1 MICSECLRP
10 NGFAPA
16 IWRQYWV
23 PSRRTLVSAKRHARS
38 LAISVV
44 VLQFCLPGQPALA
57 ASCNFKTKQ
66 DVKIAL
72 DVGHTPDDPTDGTL
86 SARGVPEFDFNLR
99 LANDI
104 KNELVGAGFAST
116 AVMVTHLS
124 RPAGLYERV
133 KRANDWQAD
142 LFLSVHHD
150 SVNDEYLST
159 WTYQGKQLGFN
170 DDYKGYS
177 LFVSRK
183 NARYA
188 ESLAFATTLAD
199 RLITNGLD
207 FTTHHAPDNPAGQRE
222 SGSTFT
228 FLDPTRG
235 IYRFDDFLVLRRSA
249 MPAVIFEA
257 GVIVNRDEELALA
270 APGRR
275 GKIATAVA
283 EAVDLFC
290 ETAKAATYHV
300 VAVATNDVLNIRS
313 GPSPDLDVVGAIP
326 PDGRGVRIVGSCRG
340 QWCEINYRGT
350 EGWVNTQYLASEQ

>member
-1 MICSECLRP
+1 MVGSEYLRP

-16 IWRQYWV
+16 IWRHYWAS
-23 PSRRTLVSAKRHARS
+23 SRRTLVSAKRHARS
-38 LAISVV
+38 LAILLAFLPV
-44 VLQFCLPGQPALA
+44 CLPGQPALA
-57 ASCNFKTKQ
+57 ASCNMKTKH

-72 DVGHTPDDPTDGTL
+72 DVGHTPDDPIDGAL

-104 KNELVGAGFAST
+104 KNELVGTGFAST

-124 RPAGLYERV
+124 RPAGLIERV

-150 SVNDEYLST
+150 SVNDEYLKT
-159 WTYQGKQLGFN
+159 WTYQGKQRGFN

-183 NARYA
+183 NARYT
-188 ESLAFATTLAD
+188 ESLAFATALAD
-199 RLITNGLD
+199 RLLANGLD
-207 FTTHHAPDNPAGQRE
+207 FTTHHSPDNPAGQRE

-249 MPAVIFEA
+249 MPAVILEA

-270 APGRR
+270 SPVRR

-283 EAVDLFC
+283 EAVDGLC
-290 ETAKAATYHV
+290 GTAKVATYHV

-313 GPSPDLDVVGAIP
+313 GPSPDLDVVGVIP
-326 PDGRGVRIVGSCRG
+326 PDGRGVRIVGPCKG
-340 QWCEINYRGT
+340 QWCEIDYRGT
-350 EGWVNTQYLASEQ
+350 GGWVNTQYLASEQ

>member
-10 NGFAPA
+10 YGFATM
-16 IWRQYWV
+16 IWRRCGV
-23 PSRRTLVSAKRHARS
+23 PPSRILVAAELRARS
-38 LAISVV
+38 LAILLVF
-44 VLQFCLPGQPALA
+44 LQFCLPGQPALA
-57 ASCNFKTKQ
+57 ASCNLKTKH

-104 KNELVGAGFAST
+104 KSELVGAGFAST

-142 LFLSVHHD
+142 LFLAVHHD

-183 NARYA
+183 NARYT
-188 ESLAFATTLAD
+188 ESLAFATALAD
-199 RLITNGLD
+199 RLLANGLD
-207 FTTHHAPDNPAGQRE
+207 FTTHHSPDNPAGQRE

-270 APGRR
+270 SPARR

-283 EAVDLFC
+283 EGVDRLC
-290 ETAKAATYHV
+290 GPAEAATYHV

-313 GPSPDLDVVGAIP
+313 GPSPDLDVVGVIP
-326 PDGRGVRIVGSCRG
+326 PDGRGVRIVGPCKG
-340 QWCEINYRGT
+340 QWCEIDYHGT
-350 EGWVNTQYLASEQ
+350 EGWVNSQYLASE